1 LSEKYRHV
9 AEFRHSFE
17 KDVEKQDREMRDR
30 VSEKIKIDQILKDYH
45 IGELLKG
52 KFRDYKKVKIGKYRL
67 IYSDKEKCKIVL
79 VKFSHR
85 ETVYDELDRL
95 LN

>member
-1 LSEKYRHV
+1 MSEKCRHV
-9 AEFRHSFE
+9 AEFRRSFE
-17 KDVEKQDREMRDR
+17 KDVEKLDREIRDR
-30 VSEKIKIDQILKDYH
+30 VSEKIDQILKGH

-52 KFRDYKKVKIGKYRL
+52 KFRDYKKVRIGKYRL

-79 VKFSHR
+79 VKLSHR

>member
-9 AEFRHSFE
+9 AEFRRSFE
-17 KDVEKQDREMRDR
+17 KDVEKLDREMRDR
-30 VSEKIKIDQILKDYH
+30 VSEKIDQILKGSH

-52 KFRDYKKVKIGKYRL
+52 KFRDYKKVRIGKYRL

-79 VKFSHR
+79 VKLSHR

>member
-1 LSEKYRHV
+1 
-9 AEFRHSFE
+9 
-17 KDVEKQDREMRDR
+17 VEKLDRDR
-30 VSEKIKIDQILKDYH
+30 VSEKIDQILKGH
-45 IGELLKG
+45 IGEPLKG
-52 KFRDYKKVKIGKYRL
+52 KFRDYKKVRIGKYRL

-79 VKFSHR
+79 VKLSHR